1 MPNMLDP
8 ILETTRQRIR
18 ALPPRAE
25 LRARCADVAPVR
37 DFTSALRAP
46 GLGVIAEVKRRS
58 PSRGALAMDL
68 DPVERAMSYA
78 RGGASAI
85 SVLTEPHH
93 FSGSDDDLVAV
104 RSSVDI
110 PVLRKDFTLD
120 ASQIWEARS
129 IGADA
134 ILLIVAALDDA
145 LLGALLETAAT
156 VGVAALVEVHDEA
169 EAERAL
175 AAGARIVGVNN
186 RDLTT
191 FDVDLATSERLA
203 PILAGCEVR
212 IAESGIL
219 SPPDAH
225 RMASAGYDAVLVG
238 ESLVKSGDAAAAVAA
253 IRTLGVYP

>member
-8 ILETTRQRIR
+8 ILDTTRQRIR

-25 LRARCADVAPVR
+25 LRARCADAPPVR
-37 DFTSALRAP
+37 DFAAALRRP

-58 PSRGALAMDL
+58 PSRGALSMDL
-68 DPVERAMSYA
+68 DPVERATSYA

-93 FSGSDDDLVAV
+93 FSGSDHDLIAV
-104 RSSVDI
+104 RGSVGI

-120 ASQIWEARS
+120 ASQIWEARAL
-129 IGADA
+129 GADA
-134 ILLIVAALDDA
+134 ILLIVAALDDV
-145 LLGALLETAAT
+145 LLTALLETASA
-156 VGVAALVEVHDEA
+156 VGVAALVEVHDQA

-175 AAGARIVGVNN
+175 VAGATVVGVNN

-191 FDVDLATSERLA
+191 FAVDLATSERLA
-203 PILAGCEVR
+203 PMLAGCDVR

-219 SPPDAH
+219 GPEDAR
-225 RMASAGYDAVLVG
+225 RMAAVGYDAVLVG
-238 ESLVKSGDAAAAVAA
+238 ESLVKSGDAASAVAA
-253 IRTLGVYP
+253 IAGLGGGR